1 MMEETTM
8 EKVAFVIRNNSC
20 FIVPPHIVVDKKD
33 DKAIRFSVN
42 GKCDKVTLMFPD
54 GSIFSQQSPY
64 FVILDKSPGNL
75 APKPHATLP
84 LDQNAPPGVYRFTA
98 YCEDTHSFAIG
109 GSDGEIIIQ
118 T

>member
-8 EKVAFVIRNNSC
+8 EKVALVIRNNSC
-20 FIVPPHIVVDKKD
+20 FIVPTHVVVDKKD

-42 GKCDKVTLMFPD
+42 GICHKVTLVFPD
-54 GSIFSQQSPY
+54 GSIFSQPSPY
-64 FVILDKSPGNL
+64 FVVLDKSPGNP
-75 APKPHATLP
+75 APIPHATLP
-84 LDQNAPPGVYRFTA
+84 LDQNAAPGVYRFTA